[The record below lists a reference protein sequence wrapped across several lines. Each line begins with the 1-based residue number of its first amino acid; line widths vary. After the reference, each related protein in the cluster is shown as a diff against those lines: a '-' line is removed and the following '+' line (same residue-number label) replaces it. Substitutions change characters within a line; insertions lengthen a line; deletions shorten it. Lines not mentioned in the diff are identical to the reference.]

1 MVGDLVGSLFTKK
14 KKKKI
19 RRAQK
24 AAYAAITASQQ
35 ELFKLETL
43 RADFGTRQEK
53 LQQLREGRIRRAQ
66 ILAGAATSG
75 ALMSTS
81 AQGGASS
88 AYTSAMANVGVL
100 NVFQEYSKAM
110 SAAQSNIAKQEGEL
124 QRLGVKME
132 AQNAKAQM
140 IGGITNAAI
149 GVATLPFGGLSGAG
163 MTLGSKMGI
172 FKASTNSPTGL
183 SW

>member
-1 MVGDLVGSLFTKK
+1 MGIGGLAGSLFTKK

-24 AAYAAITASQQ
+24 AAYAAIAAEQQ
-35 ELFKLETL
+35 KLYQLDTL

-53 LQQLREGRIRRAQ
+53 LQQLREARIRREQ
-66 ILAGAATSG
+66 ILASAATSG
-75 ALMSTS
+75 ALGSSS
-81 AQGGASS
+81 AVGGAGSVYSS
-88 AYTSAMANVGVL
+88 AVGNVGVL

-110 SAAQSNIAKQEGEL
+110 GEAQSNIAKQEGEL

-140 IGGITNAAI
+140 IGGITDAAI
-149 GVATLPFGGLSGAG
+149 GIATLPWGGTAGAG
-163 MTLGSKMGI
+163 IAFGKTLGITKG
-172 FKASTNSPTGL
+172 
-183 SW
+183 

>member
-81 AQGGASS
+81 ALGGASS
-88 AYTSAMANVGVL
+88 ASTSAVANVGVL

-110 SAAQSNIAKQEGEL
+110 GAAQSNIAKQEGEL

-149 GVATLPFGGLSGAG
+149 GVATLPWGGVSGAA
-163 MTLGSKMGI
+163 SS
-172 FKASTNSPTGL
+172 FKASSTAGSIRSFFG
-183 SW
+183 SQ